1 MYTYTKVNNK
11 RKHFKPRENAFL
23 WNELNPSFKKYMSY
37 SQLYPVDYN
46 INLSKNREVFAIKLF
61 NFQKGK

>member
-1 MYTYTKVNNK
+1 
-11 RKHFKPRENAFL
+11 
-23 WNELNPSFKKYMSY
+23 MSY

-46 INLSKNREVFAIKLF
+46 INLSKNKEVFAIKLF